1 MDHIYIKNDITLF
14 IYITLRIII
23 FIFLADLRQG
33 ATAMKKDNN
42 EDVFQGDTKR
52 KLSGIVDSS
61 GLNDE
66 ISDSQSES
74 GHFVPNISMQ
84 NTSFPNAQS
93 QLSNQ
98 SLPLS
103 LKPSSSLPQPGMTMN
118 SSSQSTSLQQK
129 LMHKLN
135 QQQQQSQQ
143 QQQQIQQQQQQQ
155 QQQSQQASMQI
166 NHHHQQQQQQQPQVQ
181 SHPQPALNSSQG
193 PVGGRGGSGTNT
205 SAAGAGGSTGTGS
218 GGGTSA
224 SGANQLPTN
233 NTVQQQM
240 AQHQILQQLRMAVQ
254 AGLISPQ
261 LLNQQLPP
269 PMLVLL
275 QQLLQMQSG
284 LQQLVTRQQI
294 LQQQN
299 KGGGCGGSN
308 RQQMDQTLLTISR
321 FKHQML
327 QLQQQIAQA
336 QQNLPKPATVLEPIE
351 AFSPLQNDMTNLAI
365 STCSQSRL
373 LNQWKRPSPEKDAN
387 IPDNMM
393 NKAVGSKPVHH
404 PMSTSNLGRYDLSLG
419 LSDATWSNVPTTSS
433 QNWPNVAP
441 IGTNSQAE
449 QSKDNSE
456 VKDSQTASSSSSSAF
471 NLNDMIPEFVPGKPW
486 QGITGAKSVEDDPY
500 ITPGSFSRSL
510 SVNTI
515 KDDYLTNFSA
525 TITKSS
531 PIVTSEPSGG
541 TWPMKDFP
549 KTSNSQPI
557 VGGGSQKSWTPSES
571 VTTPTSFTSEVW
583 GVPLQPKSSG
593 SSARPPPGLAHNKTT
608 SASTSNWSSNS
619 FPGSRQG
626 SWSGRSNEPFT
637 SGKVLNSFIELVK
650 MFKIQHFSFIFR
662 AYFLLQDNFILF
674 KFVLSP
680 KLISNFKAAY
690 INMSCVSNLNAK
702 TNKIHCSLEE

>member
-1 MDHIYIKNDITLF
+1 
-14 IYITLRIII
+14 
-23 FIFLADLRQG
+23 
-33 ATAMKKDNN
+33 MKKDNN

-61 GLNDE
+61 GLSDE

-103 LKPSSSLPQPGMTMN
+103 LKPSSSLPQPGMAMN

-143 QQQQIQQQQQQQ
+143 QQQQMQQQQQ

-531 PIVTSEPSGG
+531 PIVTSESSGG

-626 SWSGRSNEPFT
+626 SWSGRSSEPFT

-650 MFKIQHFSFIFR
+650 MFLKIQHFSFTFR
-662 AYFLLQDNFILF
+662 AYFLLQDNFTLF
-674 KFVLSP
+674 KFVLPP

-690 INMSCVSNLNAK
+690 NSMSCASNLNAK
-702 TNKIHCSLEE
+702 TKKNTLFFRGIINKNATSSSHF